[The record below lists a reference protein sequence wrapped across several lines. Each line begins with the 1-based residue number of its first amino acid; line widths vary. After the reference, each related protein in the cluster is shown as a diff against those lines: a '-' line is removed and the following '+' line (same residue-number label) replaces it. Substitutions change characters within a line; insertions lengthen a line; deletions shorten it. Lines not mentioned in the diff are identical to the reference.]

1 MAQPR
6 TACLRHNRDGET
18 GQMKKTIRSQGF
30 TLIEVVVVCAI
41 MMLILIPTYRIMSHG
56 SRSAI
61 KGVQR
66 NNVVMQGQQILS
78 QLKIDLALSC
88 FVFVNDKSHSIG
100 DIFSETT
107 AGSDVTI
114 SFFTFNG
121 EEYTN
126 KVIPTS
132 SGPESYRRMNK
143 VEYVLKTRSGTAFKT
158 LERIIHL
165 HPKIAGG
172 ATTRKILSDK
182 VNFFEIRPETVT
194 SAGYSRSFFRIS
206 LQLFDQDDHAGGNV
220 GQVFIADFMDTA
232 NPAILNSIIN
242 NPGLNRNWYTDPHDS
257 N

>member
-1 MAQPR
+1 MNRATR
-6 TACLRHNRDGET
+6 TAR
-18 GQMKKTIRSQGF
+18 GF
-30 TLIEVVVVCAI
+30 TLIELVVVCAI

-78 QLKIDLALSC
+78 QLKLDLALSC
-88 FVFVNDKSHSIG
+88 FVFVNDKSHSIS

-107 AGSDVTI
+107 IGSDVSL

-121 EEYTN
+121 EEFTS
-126 KVIPTS
+126 KVIPTN
-132 SGPESYRRMNK
+132 SGPESYRRMNR
-143 VEYVLKTRSGTAFKT
+143 VEYILKSKPDSVFKT
-158 LERIIHL
+158 LERVIHL

-172 ATTRKILSDK
+172 GSTRKILSDK
-182 VNFFEIRPETVT
+182 ANFFEVRPETVT

-206 LQLFDQDDHAGGNV
+206 LQLFDQDDNLKGNI
-220 GQVFIADFMDTA
+220 GQLFIADFMDTA
-232 NPAILNSIIN
+232 NPSILNSIIN
-242 NPGLNRNWYTDPHDS
+242 NPGLNRNWYTDPHNS

>member
-1 MAQPR
+1 M
-6 TACLRHNRDGET
+6 NRAN
-18 GQMKKTIRSQGF
+18 RLARGF
-30 TLIEVVVVCAI
+30 TLIELVVVCAI

-88 FVFVNDKSHSIG
+88 FVFVNDKTHSIT
-100 DIFSETT
+100 DIFTETT
-107 AGSDVTI
+107 IGSDVTLA
-114 SFFTFNG
+114 FYTFNG
-121 EEYTN
+121 EEFAN

-132 SGPESYRRMNK
+132 NGPESFRRMNR
-143 VEYVLKTRSGTAFKT
+143 VEYILKSKPDSVFKT
-158 LERIIHL
+158 LERVMHL

-172 ATTRKILSDK
+172 SVTRKILSDK

-206 LQLFDQDDHAGGNV
+206 LQLFDQDDNARGNI
-220 GQVFIADFMDTA
+220 GQLFIADFMETA
-232 NPAILNSIIN
+232 NPSIMNSIIN
-242 NPGLNRNWYTDPHDS
+242 NPGLNRNWYTDPH
-257 N
+257 NLN